1 MRMTPLDIQSH
12 RFGRRFSGFDRE
24 EVETFLR
31 MVAEDYEGLLRENQS
46 QNDRIHR
53 LEVRLEELTSQE
65 QLLRETLLTAQS
77 MSEHLRRTAERESE
91 VLVSEAEVRA
101 EKILDASHRRATRL
115 AEDIREMRTLRT
127 RLAESLRAVI
137 DTHLGLIK
145 GLEEADAVPDVV
157 VFHAGTARS
166 LRGDVVTAG
175 GRVVNGQGADTD
187 IIVASVKAYINALNK
202 LVSKPEKVN
211 PQV

>member
-31 MVAEDYEGLLRENQS
+31 MVAEDYESLLRENQA
-46 QNDRIHR
+46 QNDRVRR
-53 LEVRLEELTSQE
+53 LEARVEELASQE

-77 MSEHLRRTAERESE
+77 MSEQLRRSAEKESE

-115 AEDIREMRTLRT
+115 AEDIREMRSLRT
-127 RLAESLRAVI
+127 RLAEALRASI
-137 DTHLGLIK
+137 ETHLGLIESLEK
-145 GLEEADAVPDVV
+145 DPEPDSLVTGLVEGKITYLANSQPGRTRSTSQREDSEKD
-157 VFHAGTARS
+157 ARS
-166 LRGDVVTAG
+166 DTG
-175 GRVVNGQGADTD
+175 GGV
-187 IIVASVKAYINALNK
+187 
-202 LVSKPEKVN
+202 
-211 PQV
+211 